1 KVHLNTVVRPPAEKD
16 ALPLDKRE
24 LEDIKNLLSDDVP
37 VEIIAQF
44 SAKAKKVYNVNIE
57 KEVVE
62 LLKRRPCRLEEMA
75 DSLGINRN
83 ELLKYITQLQ
93 NRNVIKLI
101 QSKEDSEK
109 YYIIN

>member
-1 KVHLNTVVRPPAEKD
+1 
-16 ALPLDKRE
+16 
-24 LEDIKNLLSDDVP
+24 
-37 VEIIAQF
+37 
-44 SAKAKKVYNVNIE
+44 
-57 KEVVE
+57 
-62 LLKRRPCRLEEMA
+62 MA